1 MPVEKE
7 LASSSSHKAEATR
20 VPILTIGYGSERTA
34 DAFLSLLGRF
44 GVKYLVDVRTK
55 PYSRIRPE
63 FCREPLEVLASRAGL
78 VYVFM
83 GDTLGGMPA
92 DADCY
97 VEGKV
102 DYTRVRGKEWFQQGL
117 NRLEHAW
124 RSGHRLALMCA
135 ELEPERCHRSKLIGE
150 ALAARGIAVEHIDE
164 RGALVDQRSVL
175 ERLTRGQGT
184 LFQTGWT
191 SRGKYRS
198 GGDAEGEVA

>member
-1 MPVEKE
+1 M
-7 LASSSSHKAEATR
+7 
-20 VPILTIGYGSERTA
+20 PILTIGYGSDRTA
-34 DAFLSLLGRF
+34 DAFFSLLRRF

-63 FCREPLEVLASRAGL
+63 FCRESLEILASRAGL

-83 GDTLGGMPA
+83 GDTLGGMPT
-92 DADCY
+92 DRDCY

-102 DYTRVRGKEWFQQGL
+102 DYARVRDKNWFQRGL
-117 NRLEHAW
+117 DRLERGW
-124 RSGHRLALMCA
+124 RSGHCLALMCA

-150 ALAARGIAVEHIDE
+150 ALAARSIAVEHIDE
-164 RGALVDQRSVL
+164 RGALIDQRSVL
-175 ERLTRGQGT
+175 DRLTRGQGN

-198 GGDAEGEVA
+198 ADDAEGEVA